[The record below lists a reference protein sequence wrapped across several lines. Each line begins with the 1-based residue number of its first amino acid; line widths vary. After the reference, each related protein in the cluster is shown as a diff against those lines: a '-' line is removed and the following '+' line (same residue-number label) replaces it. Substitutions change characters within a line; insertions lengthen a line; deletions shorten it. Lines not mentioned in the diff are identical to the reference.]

1 MSQKEIFID
10 PITRIEGHLALRALV
25 DTATRKPSDVWVFA
39 TMFRGFEVFLRGRPP
54 EDAIHITSRICG
66 VCGASHT
73 NASMHAVDMAY
84 GVAPE
89 PLGVVL
95 RNMAFAMTDALYD
108 HPLILNMLGGPD
120 YSELIVKKLTPSVW
134 DDAQKTDAPHRD
146 IHGFAKISDI
156 MSALN
161 PVSGK
166 IWQLTMKYSR
176 IAREAGVLI
185 YGRHSHPSTVVPGGI
200 TTDLTNAEYL
210 LVGYTYRLTKL
221 TAWAKFLYAVWQDL
235 VWFYEERHGYRD
247 QGLTYKKHNM
257 VSGGLFDDPEAY
269 SSLDGS
275 PEDFYKNV
283 DQAASKRGI
292 KPGAFV
298 NGELVTKSYKEINLS
313 IMEHVERAFYE
324 DWKGA
329 MPIYTEKDPEGN
341 PLLWGKYDVAYH
353 PWNKTTIPKPTAR
366 DWNGKY
372 NWAAHVRFVW
382 KDGTITPFEVGPI
395 ARLTVTAYQ
404 PNNYGSGNGVL
415 KVTLP
420 RSGGADDLPASVVDE
435 MDLEWR
441 APPYSTT
448 LQRVLAR
455 AFNVVVDVASAW
467 DNVVKAVE
475 LVRNGRVK
483 TSRPWTAP
491 SRRTFGVGF
500 TEAPRGTVRH
510 WVVQEGGKIVNY
522 QIHAPTTGNVSPK
535 DKWGMSPFEQSV
547 ANTIVTEEVS
557 PDQWEG
563 VDFVRAI
570 RSFDPCIA
578 CAVHLQV
585 GENKIIKKMIVR

>member
-1 MSQKEIFID
+1 MSVKEVFID

-25 DTATRKPSDVWVFA
+25 DTTTRKPQNVWVYA

-66 VCGASHT
+66 VCGASHA

-84 GVAPE
+84 GVVPE

-95 RNMAFAMTDALYD
+95 RNMAFAMTDPLYD

-120 YSELIVKKLTPSVW
+120 YSELVVKKLTPKVW
-134 DDAQKTDAPHRD
+134 ADAQRTDAPHRD

-156 MSALN
+156 MHALN
-161 PVSGK
+161 PIEGK
-166 IWQLTMKYSR
+166 IWQLTVKYQR
-176 IAREAGVLI
+176 IAREGGVLI
-185 YGRHSHPSTVVPGGI
+185 YGRHSHPSTIIPGGI
-200 TTDLTNAEYL
+200 STDLSNAEYL

-221 TAWAKFLYAVWQDL
+221 TAWAKFLYTVWQDI
-235 VWFYEERHGYRD
+235 VWFYEEMENYKE
-247 QGLTYKKHNM
+247 QGLTYRRHNM
-257 VSGGLFDDPEAY
+257 VSSGFFDDPEEY
-269 SSLDGS
+269 SSLGKT
-275 PEDFYKNV
+275 PEDVYKNI
-283 DQAASKRGI
+283 DKAAQKRSV

-313 IMEHVERAFYE
+313 IMEHVNASFYD
-324 DWKGA
+324 DWKGKF
-329 MPIYTEKDPEGN
+329 PLYTETDPEGN
-341 PLLWGKYDVAYH
+341 KLLWGRQDPAYH
-353 PWNKTTIPKPTAR
+353 PWNKVTIPKPGAR

-372 NWAAHVRFVW
+372 NWAAAVRFVW
-382 KDGTITPFEVGPI
+382 KDGTVTPFEVGPI
-395 ARLTVTAYQ
+395 ARLMATAYQ
-404 PNNYGSGNGVL
+404 PSDFGSGNGVL
-415 KVTLP
+415 RVTLP
-420 RSGGADDLPASVVDE
+420 RSGGADDLPPSVVEE
-435 MDLEWR
+435 MTLEWK

-455 AFNVVVDVASAW
+455 AFNVVIDAAVAW
-467 DNVVKAVE
+467 QNVLKAVE
-475 LVRNGRVK
+475 LVRSGRTK

-510 WVVQEGGKIVNY
+510 WVVQEGGRIVNY
-522 QIHAPTTGNVSPK
+522 QIHAPTTGNVSPH
-535 DKWGMSPFEQSV
+535 DQWGMSPFEQSV
-547 ANTIVTEEVS
+547 ANSVVTEEVP

-563 VDFVRAI
+563 LDFVRAI

-578 CAVHLQV
+578 CAVHIQV
-585 GENKIIKKMIVR
+585 GKVKSIKKMIVR

>member
-1 MSQKEIFID
+1 
-10 PITRIEGHLALRALV
+10 
-25 DTATRKPSDVWVFA
+25 
-39 TMFRGFEVFLRGRPP
+39 
-54 EDAIHITSRICG
+54 
-66 VCGASHT
+66 
-73 NASMHAVDMAY
+73 
-84 GVAPE
+84 
-89 PLGVVL
+89 
-95 RNMAFAMTDALYD
+95 
-108 HPLILNMLGGPD
+108 
-120 YSELIVKKLTPSVW
+120 
-134 DDAQKTDAPHRD
+134 
-146 IHGFAKISDI
+146 
-156 MSALN
+156 
-161 PVSGK
+161 
-166 IWQLTMKYSR
+166 
-176 IAREAGVLI
+176 
-185 YGRHSHPSTVVPGGI
+185 
-200 TTDLTNAEYL
+200 
-210 LVGYTYRLTKL
+210 
-221 TAWAKFLYAVWQDL
+221 
-235 VWFYEERHGYRD
+235 
-247 QGLTYKKHNM
+247 
-257 VSGGLFDDPEAY
+257 
-269 SSLDGS
+269 
-275 PEDFYKNV
+275 
-283 DQAASKRGI
+283 
-292 KPGAFV
+292 
-298 NGELVTKSYKEINLS
+298 
-313 IMEHVERAFYE
+313 
-324 DWKGA
+324 

-491 SRRTFGVGF
+491 SQRTFGVGF

-570 RSFDPCIA
+570 RSFDPCLA